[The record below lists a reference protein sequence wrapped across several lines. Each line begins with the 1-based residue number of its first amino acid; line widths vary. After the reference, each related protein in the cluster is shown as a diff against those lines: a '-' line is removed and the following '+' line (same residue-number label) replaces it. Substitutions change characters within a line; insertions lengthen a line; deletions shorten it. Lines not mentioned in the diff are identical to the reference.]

1 VVGIV
6 LVAAILWSPEIGLYV
21 LLALFLGQGSPLYAR
36 YGSFAGSY
44 TASDL
49 VALLV
54 LAGYVLQ
61 LLRHRTGELRG
72 LRGRRGT
79 LLLVVAAYFGWSVL
93 ASAWSIAPSSVLS
106 QTDRLSVEAVV
117 LFALALLLLDT
128 PWKARRAAGVVA
140 ATCLALSLYTI
151 LNFQSNGGF
160 ASTSSALGNAVY
172 RGGELGAYDKNGLAI
187 VLTFGPAFAFL
198 ACQALSR
205 RLQLAVLALTV
216 PVAGLALLILTS
228 RTTFIAIGLAVVV
241 SLVLTRGS
249 RPRVAVALIVALGL
263 GTLIVVNA
271 TGNTPYYVQDR
282 LAQANYDNF
291 GNRLPGWKVG
301 LQLYSD
307 HPVAGVG
314 TAGFVTLIPRY
325 HVSLIGVTAPHS
337 DYIGTLADGGT
348 IGFVL
353 LLLML
358 LALGRAIVLGTQRN
372 VASIA
377 IFVLLIVSM
386 AATSIVS
393 SHWVWV
399 VLSVAAALGLSGI
412 PSEAPRRDVIER
424 TLAPAGVVVAGR

>member
-1 VVGIV
+1 
-6 LVAAILWSPEIGLYV
+6 
-21 LLALFLGQGSPLYAR
+21 
-36 YGSFAGSY
+36 
-44 TASDL
+44 
-49 VALLV
+49 
-54 LAGYVLQ
+54 
-61 LLRHRTGELRG
+61 
-72 LRGRRGT
+72 
-79 LLLVVAAYFGWSVL
+79 
-93 ASAWSIAPSSVLS
+93 
-106 QTDRLSVEAVV
+106 
-117 LFALALLLLDT
+117 
-128 PWKARRAAGVVA
+128 VVA